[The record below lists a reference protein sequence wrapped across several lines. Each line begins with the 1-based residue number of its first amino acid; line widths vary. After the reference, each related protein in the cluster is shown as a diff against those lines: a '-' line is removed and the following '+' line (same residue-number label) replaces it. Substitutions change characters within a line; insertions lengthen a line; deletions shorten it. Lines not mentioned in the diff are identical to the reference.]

1 MEVLKKVETKT
12 SLTWTWKN
20 MPTLILFQGF
30 FVFVQFS
37 IFKNTL
43 KNLPKWTLK
52 LLFLVHPNVLS
63 P

>member
-1 MEVLKKVETKT
+1 MVEIRA

-30 FVFVQFS
+30 FCFCKNNYVKKYTTKSPKMDFVVA
-37 IFKNTL
+37 IF
-43 KNLPKWTLK
+43 
-52 LLFLVHPNVLS
+52 HP